1 MTEIGNVYGRALY
14 DLALSEDL
22 SAEILSQL
30 KVLSE
35 SFAQEPAFLK
45 LLSVR
50 NLSKGE
56 QCAILSESFDGKVHT
71 YVVNFLK
78 LLTEKGYIRQFS
90 NCVEAYRA
98 CYNEDNNILPVTAVT
113 AVALNKE
120 QTEQLTEKIETITGK
135 SVELTC
141 RLDPKSLG
149 GVRLEFDGKCLD
161 DTVAHR
167 LDRVRHLL
175 KNTVL

>member
-14 DLALSEDL
+14 DLAISEELSWQILSE
-22 SAEILSQL
+22 L
-30 KVLSE
+30 KVLQE
-35 SFAQEPAFLK
+35 SFWQEPEFLK

-50 NLSKGE
+50 NLSKAE
-56 QCAILSESFDGKVHT
+56 QCAILSESFDGKLHP
-71 YVVNFLK
+71 YVLNFLK
-78 LLTEKGYIRQFS
+78 VLTEKGYIRHFS
-90 NCVEAYRA
+90 DCVDAYRG

-113 AVALNKE
+113 AVALTAE
-120 QTEQLTEKIETITGK
+120 QAKRLTEKLETITGK

-141 RLDPKSLG
+141 RLDPDSLG
-149 GVRLEFDGKCLD
+149 GVRLELDGKCLD

-167 LDRVRHLL
+167 LESVRQLL

>member
-14 DLALSEDL
+14 DLAVSEALSEQ
-22 SAEILSQL
+22 ILQQL
-30 KVLSE
+30 QVLQE
-35 SFAQEPAFLK
+35 SFAQEPDFLK

-50 NLSKGE
+50 NLSKAE
-56 QCAILSESFDGKVHT
+56 QCAIISNSFDGKLHP

-78 LLTEKGYIRQFS
+78 ILTEKGYIRRFED
-90 NCVEAYRA
+90 CVAAYRV
-98 CYNEDNNILPVTAVT
+98 CYNADNNILPVTAVT
-113 AVALNKE
+113 ALPLDAQQLAR
-120 QTEQLTEKIETITGK
+120 LTEKLETITGK

-141 RLDPKSLG
+141 RVDQTCLG
-149 GVRLEFDGKCLD
+149 GVRLELDGKCLD

-167 LDRVRHLL
+167 LDSVRHLL

>member
-14 DLALSEDL
+14 DLAVSEDL
-22 SAEILSQL
+22 SAQIFSEL
-30 KVLSE
+30 KALRD

-50 NLSKGE
+50 NLARAE
-56 QCAILSESFDGKVHT
+56 QSAIISDSFDGKLHP

-78 LLTEKGYIRQFS
+78 ILTEKGYIRQFAS
-90 NCVEAYRA
+90 CVDTYRA
-98 CYNEDNNILPVTAVT
+98 SYNADNNILPVTAVT
-113 AVALNKE
+113 AVALTEE
-120 QTEQLTEKIETITGK
+120 QTAKLIQKLETVTGK
-135 SVELTC
+135 SIELVNRVT
-141 RLDPKSLG
+141 PESLG
-149 GVRLEFDGKCLD
+149 GVRLELDGKSLD

-167 LDRVRHLL
+167 LESVRHLL

>member
-1 MTEIGNVYGRALY
+1 MTDIGNVYGRALY
-14 DLALSEDL
+14 DLAVSEGLSL
-22 SAEILSQL
+22 QILSQL
-30 KVLSE
+30 KVLKE
-35 SFAQEPAFLK
+35 SFSQEPAFLK
-45 LLSVR
+45 LLSLR

-56 QCAILSESFDGKVHT
+56 QCDILSRSFDGKLHP

-90 NCVEAYRA
+90 DCVDAYRG

-113 AVALNKE
+113 AVALTPE
-120 QTEQLTEKIETITGK
+120 QTAQLTQKLENMTGK

-141 RLDPKSLG
+141 RLDPHCLG
-149 GVRLEFDGKCLD
+149 GVRLELEGKCLD

-167 LDRVRHLL
+167 LESVRQLL

>member
-14 DLALSEDL
+14 DLAVSEGLSARILSE
-22 SAEILSQL
+22 L
-30 KVLSE
+30 KVLQE

-50 NLSKGE
+50 NLSKGA
-56 QCAILSESFDGKVHT
+56 QCAILSDSFDGKLHP

-78 LLTEKGYIRQFS
+78 ILTEKGYIRQFAS
-90 NCVEAYRA
+90 CVETYRA
-98 CYNEDNNILPVTAVT
+98 AYNEDNNILSVTAVT
-113 AVALNKE
+113 AVTLTKA
-120 QTEQLTEKIETITGK
+120 QTAKLTQKLETITGK
-135 SVELTC
+135 SIELAN
-141 RLDPKSLG
+141 RVNPESLG
-149 GVRLEFDGKCLD
+149 GVRLELDGKCLD

-167 LDRVRHLL
+167 LESVRHLL

>member
-14 DLALSEDL
+14 DLAVSEGLSARILSE
-22 SAEILSQL
+22 L
-30 KVLSE
+30 KVLQE

-50 NLSKGE
+50 NLSKGA
-56 QCAILSESFDGKVHT
+56 QCAILSDSFDGKLHP

-78 LLTEKGYIRQFS
+78 ILTEKGYIRQFAD
-90 NCVEAYRA
+90 CVDTYRA
-98 CYNEDNNILPVTAVT
+98 AYNADNHILPVKAIT
-113 AVALNKE
+113 AVALSEE
-120 QTEQLTEKIETITGK
+120 QSAKLTQKLETITGK
-135 SVELTC
+135 SIELTNC
-141 RLDPKSLG
+141 VDSESLG
-149 GVRLEFDGKCLD
+149 GVRLELDGKCLD

-167 LDRVRHLL
+167 LESVRHLL

>member
-14 DLALSEDL
+14 DLAVSEAI
-22 SAEILSQL
+22 SGQILQQL
-30 KVLSE
+30 QVLQE

-50 NLSKGE
+50 NLSKAE
-56 QCAILSESFDGKVHT
+56 QCTIISDSFDGKLHP

-78 LLTEKGYIRQFS
+78 ILTEKGYIRRFED
-90 NCVEAYRA
+90 CYAAYRV
-98 CYNEDNNILPVTAVT
+98 CYNADNNILPVTAVT
-113 AVALNKE
+113 AVPLNSE
-120 QTEQLTEKIETITGK
+120 QSVRLTEKLEAITGK
-135 SVELTC
+135 SVELSY
-141 RLDPKSLG
+141 RVDPQCLG
-149 GVRLEFDGKCLD
+149 GVRLELDGKCLD

-167 LDRVRHLL
+167 LESIRSLL